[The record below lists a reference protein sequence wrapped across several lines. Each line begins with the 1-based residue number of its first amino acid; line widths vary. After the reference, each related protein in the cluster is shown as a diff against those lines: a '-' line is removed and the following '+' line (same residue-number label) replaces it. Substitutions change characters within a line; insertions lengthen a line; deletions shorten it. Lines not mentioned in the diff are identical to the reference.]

1 MKQLLIRIAYIVAGI
16 YFCTITHAQ
25 EQEKHE
31 ISVYAASGLSTLRYD
46 LNGGTRDNR
55 MGGGLGLSYG
65 FFFNDYWGITT
76 GGEISCHYAKARM
89 QPFSGGDYV
98 HNHNFTYNYDVLNY
112 NESHEL
118 VVISVPVMLQYQ
130 APLLLKEHLCYAA
143 IGAKAGFP
151 WWLRYK
157 TSGAAY
163 TTTGINHND
172 NSIIDSPESEGFG
185 SFSEKRNKH
194 HIDYKT
200 SYMLS
205 AEVGMKWALSRFFF
219 LYTGVY
225 CDYGLND
232 IIKENTNRSFVS
244 YNQKTPSDIYHH
256 SMLESSYGQE
266 GERISFTNKVTPMA
280 LGLKIRFT
288 FMPPGKCY

>member
-1 MKQLLIRIAYIVAGI
+1 MKQLLIRIAYMVAGVCLCI
-16 YFCTITHAQ
+16 MTHAQ

-31 ISVYAASGLSTLRYD
+31 ISVYTASGLSSLQYN
-46 LNGGTRDNR
+46 LSNGVCDHR

-65 FFFNDYWGITT
+65 FFFNDNWGVTA
-76 GGEISCHYAKARM
+76 GGEMSFYYAKARM

-98 HNHNFTYNYDVLNY
+98 QSENFTYNYDVINY
-112 NESHEL
+112 HENHEL
-118 VVISVPVMLQYQ
+118 IVISIPVMLQYQ
-130 APLLLKEHLCYAA
+130 APLLLKEHDCYAA
-143 IGAKAGFP
+143 IGAKIGFP
-151 WWLRYK
+151 QRFRYK
-157 TSGAAY
+157 TSGATY

-172 NSIIDSPESEGFG
+172 NSIIDSPESDGFG
-185 SFSEKRNKH
+185 TFSEKRNKSG
-194 HIDYKT
+194 IDYKT

-205 AEVGMKWALSRFFF
+205 AELGMKWALSRFFF

-232 IIKENTNRSFVS
+232 IIKGDTGKSFVF
-244 YNQKTPSDIYHH
+244 YNQRTSSGISHH
-256 SMLESSYGQE
+256 SILESSYGQF
-266 GERISFTNKVTPMA
+266 GERVSFTDKVTPIA